1 MWASVL
7 SGMAIVLKGVAKIV
21 AQQLDER
28 VGVQMQNPN
37 GPGRMCD
44 GNAGDALLCET
55 ERPFPLETVQILRA
69 GGENRLLLDVLVA
82 EGL

>member
-1 MWASVL
+1 MGSVGG
-7 SGMAIVLKGVAKIV
+7 SVSAEIV
-21 AQQLDER
+21 AQQLDEQG
-28 VGVQMQNPN
+28 GVQMQNPH

-55 ERPFPLETVQILRA
+55 KRPKPLETLQILRT
-69 GGENRLLLDVLVA
+69 GGENRLLLGVLVA